1 MSSKYILTA
10 ASAEAD
16 SVFEPEIRAHSSLL
30 TNGERLQLIWV
41 KFDPDGN
48 YPIHSHPHEQISV
61 MLQGRMRLTVGDEVE
76 EIGPGDMW
84 YVPANVLHGGELLG
98 EDPVVFVDIYAP
110 PSASIVEFLERLRPR
125 PTE

>member
-10 ASAEAD
+10 ARAEAD
-16 SVFEPEIRAHSSLL
+16 SLFEPEMRAHSSLL
-30 TNGERLQLIWV
+30 ANGEHVQLIWV
-41 KFDPDGN
+41 KFEPGGG

-84 YVPANVLHGGELLG
+84 YAPANVPHGGELLG
-98 EDPVVFVDIYAP
+98 SDPVVFVDIYAP
-110 PSASIVEFLERLRPR
+110 PSASIIEFFEHLRAS

>member
-1 MSSKYILTA
+1 MPSKYILT
-10 ASAEAD
+10 SVRAEAD
-16 SVFEPEIRAHSSLL
+16 SVFEPELRAHSSLL
-30 TNGERLQLIWV
+30 TSGEHVQLIWV
-41 KFDPDGN
+41 KFEPGGN

-84 YVPANVLHGGELLG
+84 YAPANVPHGGELLG
-98 EDPVVFVDIYAP
+98 GDPVVFVDIYAP
-110 PSASIVEFLERLRPR
+110 PSASIVEFLGRLRPR